1 MALLRLLSE
10 NFNTLTIIKRGDAYQ
25 MTKHII
31 DANPYWT
38 RHFVR
43 TQLEKMNV
51 DMVLINAVIG
61 HEKARQ
67 EGLGRF
73 SSLSKSQIKSVS
85 VAFEQIALM
94 LGLDKITITI
104 NVKALS

>member
-1 MALLRLLSE
+1 
-10 NFNTLTIIKRGDAYQ
+10 
-25 MTKHII
+25 MTKGIL

-43 TQLEKMNV
+43 TQLEKNGV
-51 DMVLINAVIG
+51 GLALINTIIG

-73 SSLSKSQIKSVS
+73 SSLSKAKIKSVGE
-85 VAFEQIALM
+85 AFEYIARM
-94 LGLDKITITI
+94 LELDNIHNNGLQHYTEV
-104 NVKALS
+104 NHAH